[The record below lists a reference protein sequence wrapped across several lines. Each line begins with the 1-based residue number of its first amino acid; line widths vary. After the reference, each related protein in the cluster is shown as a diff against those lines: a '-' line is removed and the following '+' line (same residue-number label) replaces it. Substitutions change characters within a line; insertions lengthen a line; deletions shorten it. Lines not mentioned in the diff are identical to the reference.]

1 MQSTVP
7 ATPVAT
13 PAAPAATL
21 PALAADPNAVD
32 AAVATPAA
40 PAAALPVTPAG
51 LAAAFAAVPDP
62 RRQASVDYTL
72 PAILTLAVAAILSA
86 HPSVLAIAEWG
97 ARQERELLAWLGF
110 PEGRTPCQS
119 TVQRLFRTLDGH
131 ALAAARGTHVAPA
144 VAPAPLEPGAEGV
157 AIDGKA

>member
-1 MQSTVP
+1 MECSP
-7 ATPVAT
+7 F
-13 PAAPAATL
+13 AAPAAME
-21 PALAADPNAVD
+21 V
-32 AAVATPAA
+32 A
-40 PAAALPVTPAG
+40 PAVALPVTPGG

-62 RRQASVDYTL
+62 RRRASVDYTL

-86 HPSVLAIAEWG
+86 HPSVLASAAWG
-97 ARQERELLAWLGF
+97 ARQERALLARLGF

-131 ALAAARGTHVAPA
+131 ALAAALGAHFAPA